1 MPHGRKGSSL
11 AMRERHPK
19 MAGKRTSDK
28 AKSERVFGVFGHG
41 QKRPKM
47 FRAGL
52 YARVSTNDQ
61 QTIP

>member
-1 MPHGRKGSSL
+1 
-11 AMRERHPK
+11 MRERHPK